1 VRLLA
6 DAHGTIHAF
15 WYDVDNQLFEA
26 QTLGAGWSTETALA
40 EAALNMDAAT
50 DANGTLHL
58 AYVRPLNATGAPA
71 GVYYRATTGAG
82 WNAPI
87 LVYTSSY
94 FGLPS
99 RMRPT

>member
-1 VRLLA
+1 MREA
-6 DAHGTIHAF
+6 QFTGF

-26 QTLGAGWSTETALA
+26 QAQGAGWSTGTALA
-40 EAALNMDAAT
+40 EAALNMDVAT

-82 WNAPI
+82 WSVPI

-94 FGLPS
+94 FEPPNL
-99 RMRPT
+99 MRPM